1 MRLFKT
7 ILAVV
12 LTIYLGSILVSIYK
26 HCNVLQWDFKTHY
39 YAAEVDEAGLNF
51 YDRPYL
57 HHFARSPVT
66 QYYSY
71 PPVSIWFF
79 RFFSLFKYR
88 TAYTLFLVL
97 KCFVL
102 LSLVILWQKEFL
114 QAKGGV
120 FFYVFLVFAFNGAL
134 YIDIV
139 AGNISLFEQFGLW
152 FAFFFF
158 LRQKYTIFCLL
169 VLLASIFKVVP
180 IFFLIV
186 LLFSQEKKKYLYF
199 LGSAAVFLLVHLIS
213 YLMNPF
219 LFGEFVR
226 VFSNMLREK
235 RGITNPS
242 TYVFLNSVINRL
254 NQKMGLNL
262 PPAIL
267 PAVFLLVAIGIIFIS
282 WKAYLRI
289 KQMPDANRGRLLI
302 FLTCLVY
309 ALLIPRFKDYSYTL
323 LLVPAYF
330 ILMNLTEKKGTV
342 FLFILMILTMPTH
355 ANPPGIEV
363 ISEFFWNFYP
373 LVLAYLVWILFL
385 RGIYDSTEKP
395 IPASRRSGFIE
406 K

>member
-1 MRLFKT
+1 MRFFKT
-7 ILAVV
+7 IIAVALA
-12 LTIYLGSILVSIYK
+12 LYMGSILVPIYK
-26 HCNVLQWDFKTHY
+26 HCNILQWDFKTHY

-71 PPVSIWFF
+71 PPLSIWFF

-88 TAYTLFLVL
+88 TAYTLFLCL
-97 KCFVL
+97 KCIIL
-102 LSLVILWQKEFL
+102 LSLIILWQKEFL

-134 YIDIV
+134 YIDLA

-158 LRQKYTIFCLL
+158 LRQRYMTFCLL
-169 VLLASIFKVVP
+169 VLLVSIFKVVP

-186 LLFSQEKKKYLYF
+186 LLLSHEKKKYVYF
-199 LGSAAVFLLVHLIS
+199 LGSVAVFLFVHFIS

-226 VFSNMLREK
+226 IFSDMLREK

-242 TYVFLNSVINRL
+242 TYVFLNSVFNRL
-254 NQKMGLNL
+254 NQRTGLNL
-262 PPAIL
+262 PPVIL

-282 WKAYLRI
+282 WKAYLRL
-289 KQMPDANRGRLLI
+289 KQMPVTDRGRLMI

-330 ILMNLTEKKGTV
+330 VLMNLTEKKGAV
-342 FLFILMILTMPTH
+342 FFFILMILTIPGH

-363 ISEFFWNFYP
+363 LSEFFWNFYP
-373 LVLAYLVWILFL
+373 LVLAYLVWILL
-385 RGIYDSTEKP
+385 MQGIYDSTEKP
-395 IPASRRSGFIE
+395 IPECQKSIFLE